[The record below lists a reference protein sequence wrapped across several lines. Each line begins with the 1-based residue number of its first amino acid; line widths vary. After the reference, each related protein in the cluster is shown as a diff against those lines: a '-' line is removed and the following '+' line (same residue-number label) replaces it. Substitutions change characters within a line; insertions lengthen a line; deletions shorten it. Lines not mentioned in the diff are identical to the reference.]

1 MKASARA
8 RKRFAI
14 CVQNPHCDE
23 LQVGKVYETWTDRVA
38 ATAGHLR
45 VLDDSGED
53 YLYPANYFVF
63 VELPQRAQRAIAA
76 MRPEVANPN
85 A

>member
-1 MKASARA
+1 MKASART

-14 CVQNPHCDE
+14 CIQNPDCDD

-38 ATAGHLR
+38 AGGGHLR

-53 YLYPANYFVF
+53 YLDPASYFVF
-63 VELPQRAQRAIAA
+63 VELPQRARRALAA
-76 MRPEVANPN
+76 MRREVANPN